1 MKYARK
7 YSTQI
12 TSKTTLFGLNF
23 SYAHSTPGLFEPG
36 MDLWAILS
44 KIWFLGGKKF
54 GEKIKESWGEE
65 SWGRGS

>member
-36 MDLWAILS
+36 LGILENDLIFFKTLGMGPEHDFLPS
-44 KIWFLGGKKF
+44 LNTYLWFVD
-54 GEKIKESWGEE
+54 
-65 SWGRGS
+65 